1 MVTIASLEANFI
13 AWAQAQEDVRA
24 AIVVGSQA
32 RRDHP
37 ADEWSDLDLILFV
50 TNVDRR
56 QNDVS
61 WLTEIGPL
69 WLSQAG
75 RTVTGDPER
84 LALYAD
90 GVQVDFVFNPVGVL
104 EALPQML
111 AAGQIPDI
119 IHRGVRVL
127 LDKDSR
133 IPPLPE
139 PGPLPAAK
147 PPSADDFRQ
156 TIESFWFSAV
166 YCAKQLHRGE
176 LLLFQNASA
185 GMTWPLLRMIEWH
198 ARTIHGWDYDTWHAG
213 KFIAEWADA
222 PVYAA
227 LQDCFAHL
235 DRSDSWRTMSA
246 RLELFHKLAQQVAE
260 KNAFS
265 YAGLEVYGFTGPWSV
280 GKPQG
285 TWSGKL

>member
-1 MVTIASLEANFI
+1 MITIASIEANFI

-50 TNVDRR
+50 THVERR
-56 QNDVS
+56 QADIS
-61 WLTEIGPL
+61 WLAEIGPL

-84 LALYAD
+84 LALYA
-90 GVQVDFVFNPVGVL
+90 GGMQVDFVFNPVGAL
-104 EALPQML
+104 DALPQML

-119 IHRGVRVL
+119 IYRGVRVL
-127 LDKDSR
+127 LDKDAR

-139 PGPLPAAK
+139 PGPLPPAK
-147 PPSADDFRQ
+147 PPSADEFRQ
-156 TIESFWFSAV
+156 TLESFWFSVV
-166 YCAKQLHRGE
+166 YCAKQLRRGE

-198 ARTIHGWDYDTWHAG
+198 ARATHGWDYDTWHAG

-227 LQDCFAHL
+227 LQSCFAHL
-235 DRSDSWRTMSA
+235 DVADGGRVMAA
-246 RLELFHKLAQQVAE
+246 RLELFHKLARQVAE
-260 KNAFS
+260 KMAFP
-265 YAGLEVYGFTGPWSV
+265 YPAALEADIVQIS
-280 GKPQG
+280 
-285 TWSGKL
+285 